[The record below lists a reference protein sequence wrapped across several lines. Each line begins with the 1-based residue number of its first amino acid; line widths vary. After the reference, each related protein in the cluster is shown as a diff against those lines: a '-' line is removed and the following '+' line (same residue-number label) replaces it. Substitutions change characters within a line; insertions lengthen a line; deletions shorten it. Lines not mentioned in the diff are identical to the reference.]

1 MSYRNYW
8 NYEINTKLRQ
18 DETLFVGIKWEMVSA
33 FMFDESMK
41 IKSLFL
47 YVCVSSHYIRIY
59 KSYNQ
64 ELSID
69 IQSIKQHVNVQFWVV
84 DTDSILSTQS
94 MFNCFKCFSTSGII
108 ENVQLYLH
116 ASGCS
121 RFVPLVFNAAFK
133 VFLLRVLSTVL
144 LLPRVE
150 TVNFWLFLFWILSL
164 LDFCWRLFFPSDR
177 REPWKTKSKI

>member
-1 MSYRNYW
+1 
-8 NYEINTKLRQ
+8 
-18 DETLFVGIKWEMVSA
+18 MVSA
-33 FMFDESMK
+33 FMFDESME

-108 ENVQLYLH
+108 ENVRLYLH

-133 VFLLRVLSTVL
+133 MFRVFEQSFFFVYYPPCCCFLGLRQLTSGCSYSESSLCWISAGGFSFLLTAES
-144 LLPRVE
+144 PE
-150 TVNFWLFLFWILSL
+150 KQSL
-164 LDFCWRLFFPSDR
+164 RF
-177 REPWKTKSKI
+177 KIKV